1 MPKRQV
7 KCLVC
12 YQHKGRSRRTCSWC
26 LKARAC
32 PGCKPQRC
40 WVQEMEACK
49 DCVVNKFVELGLA
62 EETSELILA
71 FLQQDLKNWYGIF
84 VMLTISY
91 DEALV
96 NMNIPNLE
104 IPLRKHHSAETSH
117 CEGPGHR
124 TASNPLVLSGIVFCF
139 ASLAWRHLYINMV
152 CPPQLEPPSHT
163 CVCLS

>member
-1 MPKRQV
+1 
-7 KCLVC
+7 
-12 YQHKGRSRRTCSWC
+12 
-26 LKARAC
+26 
-32 PGCKPQRC
+32 
-40 WVQEMEACK
+40 
-49 DCVVNKFVELGLA
+49 
-62 EETSELILA
+62 
-71 FLQQDLKNWYGIF
+71 
-84 VMLTISY
+84 MLTISY

-152 CPPQLEPPSHT
+152 CPPQSPPAT
-163 CVCLS
+163 RVCACHSYGPISAQVKLYY